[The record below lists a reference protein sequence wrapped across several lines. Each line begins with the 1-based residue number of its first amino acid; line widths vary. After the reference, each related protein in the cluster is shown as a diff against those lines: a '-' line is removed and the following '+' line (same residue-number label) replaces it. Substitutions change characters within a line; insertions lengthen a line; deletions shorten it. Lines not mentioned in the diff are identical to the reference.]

1 MAQRAVTRCG
11 AMAIGV
17 RSDEIRRV
25 ISMGEA

>member
-1 MAQRAVTRCG
+1 VSMPAVQRP
-11 AMAIGV
+11 MAIGV